1 MKRPCRQFLRS
12 VQTRA
17 RVTWQEMFPHARVV
31 TDPKKMAQLE
41 AEIARRKR
49 EDSTPR
55 SLH

>member
-1 MKRPCRQFLRS
+1 MTRPCRQILRS
-12 VQTRA
+12 TRIKS
-17 RVTWQEMFPHARVV
+17 RVTWQETFPHARVV

-55 SLH
+55 SIQ